1 MEIANSKD
9 ELEKEVK
16 TFKDLEDQVVSI
28 NNCCACGACVAY
40 CELQEFNII
49 EMEGYNP
56 KFKSEKNAE
65 NCKECGVCFYICP
78 QTIPLLDALNGI
90 HNVKDELGNI
100 IDVFACRTTDAV
112 IKEVGQDGGIV
123 STVLRYLFDT
133 NNIDATIVSEC
144 DENFQPIPKLIYNK
158 EDLLK
163 SSGTRYSISS
173 NILPLKDFYNIAPEI
188 ITKQKRIFDV
198 DQLRIAFVGTPC
210 QCRAINKMKLLNVKP
225 AHVISIVISLFC
237 FENFDYSKLMELLK
251 SKTNVDPSNIK
262 KTQIKKNFFL
272 TSKADEQFELTL
284 TELNDAVRNHCHE
297 CDEFT
302 GKFSDISIGGSGAPT
317 GYSMVIIRTE
327 KGQKLMDSLLSEGK
341 IEKYH
346 IPSEQIS
353 DWKPKKINLFRRMI
367 SRKTNK

>member
-1 MEIANSKD
+1 MTEIKSIYTEWEKKENTFK
-9 ELEKEVK
+9 ELEAEIIK
-16 TFKDLEDQVVSI
+16 TGK
-28 NNCCACGACVAY
+28 CCSCGACIAY
-40 CELQEFNII
+40 CESQNFNVI
-49 EMEGYNP
+49 EMDGSVP
-56 KFKSEKNAE
+56 KFKSKESVN
-65 NCKECGVCFYICP
+65 NCIQCGICYYICP
-78 QTIPLLDALNGI
+78 QTNKLMDALIERHQVFDDLGYI
-90 HNVKDELGNI
+90 KDVI
-100 IDVFACRTTDAV
+100 PAKTTNKAFE
-112 IKEVGQDGGIV
+112 EVVQDGGIA
-123 STVLRYLFDT
+123 TTILAHLFDRYQ
-133 NNIDATIVSEC
+133 IDAAIVSEYN
-144 DENFQPIPKLIYNK
+144 EELKPIPKIIYNK
-158 EDLLK
+158 EDLIK
-163 SSGTRYSISS
+163 SAGTRYSISS
-173 NILPLKDFYNIAPEI
+173 QILPLKDLYNISSDI
-188 ITKQKRIFDV
+188 IKKNRIFDI
-198 DQLRIAFVGTPC
+198 DELKLAFIGSPC
-210 QCRAINKMKLLNVKP
+210 QCRAISKMKLLNIKP
-225 AHVISIVISLFC
+225 AHVIKYVISLFC

-302 GKFSDISIGGSGAPT
+302 GRFSDISIGGSGAPA